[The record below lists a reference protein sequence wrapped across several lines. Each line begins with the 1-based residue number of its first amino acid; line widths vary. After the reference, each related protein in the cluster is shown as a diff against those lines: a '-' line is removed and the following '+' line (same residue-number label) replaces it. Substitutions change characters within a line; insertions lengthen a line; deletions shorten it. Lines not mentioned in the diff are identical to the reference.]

1 MPLVSVVVQ
10 KPPMKAMKAM
20 KCNDGK
26 KGANKGD
33 KKGGKKMD
41 SSERRWQRY
50 LRYEGSAE

>member
-1 MPLVSVVVQ
+1 MPLVCVVVQ

-26 KGANKGD
+26 KGGKKGD